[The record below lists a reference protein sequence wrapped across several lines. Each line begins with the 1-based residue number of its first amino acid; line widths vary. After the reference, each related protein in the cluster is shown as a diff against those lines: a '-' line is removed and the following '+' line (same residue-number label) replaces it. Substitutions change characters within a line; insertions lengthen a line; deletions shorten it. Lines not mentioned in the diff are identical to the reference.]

1 MHDPTHSAPPWLPK
15 ASDPADEPVTRRA
28 LTGETPAPRDPAS
41 PRDPRDPRDPSP
53 LDPATGLPV
62 EGHSAQDQPGQE
74 APTSGESPA
83 VQKFRSCRW
92 RKTTTPEHCG
102 HPEVL
107 PFAGTNGFTAE
118 SWCPDCQFYKLRRI
132 LPRREY

>member
-1 MHDPTHSAPPWLPK
+1 MHDPIHSAPPWLPK
-15 ASDPADEPVTRRA
+15 ASEPADEPITR
-28 LTGETPAPRDPAS
+28 LTRPGGDTPAADPA
-41 PRDPRDPRDPSP
+41 P
-53 LDPATGLPV
+53 
-62 EGHSAQDQPGQE
+62 GHAAQDQPGQE
-74 APTSGESPA
+74 PATGGESPA
-83 VQKFRSCRW
+83 VLKFRSCRW
-92 RKTTTPEHCG
+92 RKKDTPEHCG